1 MERSI
6 RIHMFGSFR
15 LVIDEQQVGRWR
27 AGKSRDLLQYLLLR
41 DGREVPRSTLYE
53 ALWPDAAW
61 SSNSSSLKVA
71 VHMLRRV
78 LAEAGESSDPDS
90 PTLRLVTSELGYSLE
105 SRNIWLDCDVF
116 EELTDRGMRAEAAGH
131 REEAQRFFR
140 EAAELYE
147 DDFLVGVHTEWA
159 ALRREW
165 LRSRLLQVLH
175 KLVNMDVERG
185 ELLAVT
191 HWCRRMIELEPFHE
205 EAYRTLM
212 LVHAQLGQLNQ
223 VRRWYELCTGR
234 LRDEIGAAPAA
245 TTVDLYRRAMRGA
258 LTLHDSIPL

>member
-1 MERSI
+1 
-6 RIHMFGSFR
+6 MFGSFR
-15 LVIDEQQVGRWR
+15 LVIDGKQVGHWR
-27 AGKSRDLLQYLLLR
+27 AGKARDLLQYLLLR
-41 DGREVPRSTLYE
+41 QGRQVPRSTLYE
-53 ALWPDAAW
+53 ALWPEAAW

-78 LAEAGESSDPDS
+78 LTDTGEAPYLGAPM
-90 PTLRLVTSELGYSLE
+90 LRLVTSELGYSLE
-105 SRNIWLDCDVF
+105 ARNIWLDCDVF
-116 EELTDRGMRAEAAGH
+116 EELTDCGMRAEAAGR

-147 DDFLVGVHTEWA
+147 DDFLVGVNTEWA

-185 ELLAVT
+185 ELLTVT

-212 LVHAQLGQLNQ
+212 RVHAQLGQLNQ
-223 VRRWYELCTGR
+223 VRRWYELCTTR
-234 LRDEIGAAPAA
+234 LRDEICAEPAA
-245 TTVDLYRRAMRGA
+245 TTVDLYQRAMRGA
-258 LTLHDSIPL
+258 LTLHDSIPQ